1 MDKEIRIGVYVCHCG
16 SNIAKTVKVKEVRE
30 FASKLPHVVIAR
42 DYVFTCSDPGQETI
56 RQDIRELGLNRIV
69 VASCSPNLHEKT
81 FRRVAKEAG
90 INQFLYQQANIRE
103 HCSWVHEE
111 GATEKAKGI
120 IAGAVNRVQ
129 YHTPLFP
136 NEVEINKNTLVVG
149 GGIAGMQASLDI
161 ASGGY
166 QVYLVERTSS
176 VGGHVIQLD
185 KTFPSLDCSA
195 CMNTPK
201 MSDTGSHPNIKLF
214 NYSEVEELSGYTG
227 NFVAKIKKKS
237 KFIDQN
243 KCTGCR
249 ICFATCPVVM
259 KNEFDLGMVDR
270 KAVYIPFPQAV
281 PNKAVIDKREERPC
295 KASCMQTCPI
305 NMNVPGYLKLIATGR
320 FKDAYNLIRL
330 SNPLPSTCGR
340 VCFAP
345 CEGECDR
352 GKVDQPLA
360 IRDLKRFA
368 DDQYNLNDFVAPEID
383 KSGKKVAV
391 VGSGPAGLA
400 AAHDLAMLG
409 HDVTVFEALPRAGG
423 MLAVGIPEYR
433 LPKNVLNRDIE
444 LIKRIGVDIKTGVTF
459 GKDITLNSLKDE
471 GYNAFFFATGLH
483 KSRGL
488 GVEGEDTEGVLKGVD
503 FLRDAALGNPVSL
516 GKKVVVVGGGNVAM
530 DVVLTARRLGAEDLS
545 LACLE
550 SFNEMPA
557 SKDEVHMA
565 IEEGVKFNNSLGPN
579 RFIAKGGKLTG
590 IEFKKCT
597 SVFNDKGQF
606 APAYDDKDLTTLEA
620 DTVIVAIG
628 QAADTSF
635 AGDMGLET
643 LRNGG
648 IPVSSVSG
656 MTNIEGVFAG
666 GDVVTGPGK
675 AIDAIGMGKKAA
687 VYINRYLKGETLD
700 WMPESKEK
708 EVLTEEQVIELK
720 IKYPQTERAK
730 MPEMA
735 VEERVKGFQE
745 VALGFSIPV
754 AQAEA
759 GRCLA
764 GQIEGCIECGECSR
778 RCGVNAVD
786 YRMQDEVVEVNVGN
800 VIVATGYDP
809 FDPTPM
815 KQYGYGK
822 YENVMTA
829 LEFERLNNATGP
841 TGGQILMRKGGAYDK
856 KPESV
861 AIIHCVGSRD
871 KNYHEYCSKV
881 CCMFGLKLAHLIKDK
896 TGADVYQCYIDMRCA
911 GEGYEELY
919 ERVCTEDGVKFIR
932 GKATKVTDKAVG
944 EEEEGKLN
952 VVVEDTLISKM
963 LRLQV
968 DMVILL
974 TALEPRADMEDVA
987 RTFSLS
993 RRADGFLMEK
1003 HVKLDPVAT
1012 MTDGVYIAGCCVGP
1026 KDIPD
1031 TVAQAKAA
1039 AAEVLA
1045 RLAKGKAEIE
1055 PTIAIVDEDVCS
1067 GCGLCVKICAYGAPS
1082 VIEPQHRSN
1091 INEALCKGCGACAA
1105 TCPSGAVSHKHFN
1118 FKELLSEVEALAA

>member
-1 MDKEIRIGVYVCHCG
+1 MNKEKRIGVYICHCG
-16 SNIAKTVKVKEVRE
+16 SNIAKTVKVKEVTE
-30 FASKLPHVVIAR
+30 FASKLPNVTVAR
-42 DYVFTCSDPGQETI
+42 NYMFTCSDPGQEMI
-56 RQDIRELGLNRIV
+56 RKDIKELGLNRVIV
-69 VASCSPNLHEKT
+69 AACSPHMHEKT
-81 FRRVAKEAG
+81 FRRVVKEAG
-90 INQFLYQQANIRE
+90 LNSYLYQNANIRE

-111 GATEKAKGI
+111 GATEKAKEI
-120 IAGAVNRVQ
+120 IAAAVSRVP
-129 YHTPLFP
+129 YHEPLFP

-161 ASGGY
+161 AAGGY
-166 QVYLVERTSS
+166 QVYLVEKTPS

-201 MSDTGSHPNIKLF
+201 MSDTGSSPNINLL
-214 NYSEVEELSGYTG
+214 NYSVVEELSGYTG
-227 NFVAKIKKKS
+227 NFQAKIRKKS
-237 KFIDQN
+237 KFIDQS

-259 KNEFDLGMVDR
+259 KNEFDLDMVER

-281 PNKAVIDKREERPC
+281 PNKAVIDKREDRPC

-330 SNPLPSTCGR
+330 TNPLPSTCGR

-345 CEGECDR
+345 CEDTCDR
-352 GKVDQPLA
+352 GKVDNPLA

-368 DDQYNLNDFVAPEID
+368 DDQFNLNDFIAPEIE
-383 KSGKKVAV
+383 KTGKMVAV

-400 AAHDLAMLG
+400 AAHDLAMMG
-409 HDVTVFEALPRAGG
+409 HTVTVFEALPKIGG

-433 LPKNVLNRDIE
+433 LPKNILGRDIE
-444 LIKRIGVDIKTGVTF
+444 IINRLGVEIKTGVIF
-459 GKDITLNSLKDE
+459 GKDITLNNLKDQ

-483 KSRGL
+483 KSRSL
-488 GVEGEDTEGVLKGVD
+488 NVEGEDIDGVLKGVD

-516 GKKVVVVGGGNVAM
+516 GKKVVVVGGGNVAI
-530 DVVLTARRLGAEDLS
+530 DVVLTALRLGAQDLS

-550 SFNEMPA
+550 KREEMPA
-557 SKDEVHMA
+557 SRDEIHQAV
-565 IEEGVKFNNSLGPN
+565 EEGVKISNSLGPN
-579 RFIAKGGKLTG
+579 RFISKGKKLSG

-597 SVFNDKGQF
+597 SVFNDKGIFDPQ
-606 APAYDDKDLTTLEA
+606 YDDKDLTTLEA

-628 QAADTSF
+628 QAADTGF
-635 AGDMGLET
+635 ARDMGLET
-643 LRNGG
+643 LKNGG
-648 IPVSSVSG
+648 IPVSPVSG

-675 AIDAIGMGKKAA
+675 AIDAIAHGKKAA
-687 VYINRYLKGETLD
+687 VYINRYLKGESLD
-700 WMPESKEK
+700 WAPEVIAKED
-708 EVLTEEQVIELK
+708 LTEEQIVELK
-720 IKYPQTERAK
+720 NKYPQTERAK
-730 MPEMA
+730 MPELA
-735 VEERVKGFQE
+735 VEERIKGFNE
-745 VALGFSIPV
+745 VAQGFSVPV

-764 GQIEGCIECGECSR
+764 GQIEGCIECGECAR

-786 YRMQDEVVEVNVGN
+786 YRMKDEVIEVDVGN

-809 FDPTPM
+809 FDPSPI
-815 KQYGYGK
+815 KQYGYRK
-822 YENVMTA
+822 YDNVITA

-841 TGGQILMRKGGAYDK
+841 TGGQILMKNGK

-881 CCMFGLKLAHLIKDK
+881 CCMFGLKFAHLIKDK

-911 GEGYEELY
+911 GEGYEEFY
-919 ERVCTEDGVKFIR
+919 ERVGTEDGVKFIR
-932 GKATKVTDKAVG
+932 GKATQVTDKAISD
-944 EEEEGKLN
+944 EEQGKLT
-952 VVVEDTLISKM
+952 VVVEDTLISKI
-963 LRLQV
+963 LRVPV
-968 DMVILL
+968 DMVVLL
-974 TALEPRADMEDVA
+974 TGLEARSDADEVA
-987 RTFSLS
+987 RMFSLS
-993 RRADGFLMEK
+993 RRADGFFMER
-1003 HVKLDPVAT
+1003 HIKLDPVAT
-1012 MTDGVYIAGCCVGP
+1012 MTDGVFLAGCCSGP
-1026 KDIPD
+1026 RDIPD

-1039 AAEVLA
+1039 AAEVLS
-1045 RLAKGKAEIE
+1045 RLAKGVAEIE

-1082 VIEPQHRSN
+1082 VIEPQHRSQ

-1118 FKELLSEVEALAA
+1118 FKEFLSEVEALAA

>member
-1 MDKEIRIGVYVCHCG
+1 MDKEKRIGVYICHCG
-16 SNIAKTVKVKEVRE
+16 SNIAKTVRVKEVSE
-30 FASKLPHVVIAR
+30 FASKLPNVVVAR
-42 DYVFTCSDPGQETI
+42 NYVFTCSDPGQEMI
-56 RQDIRELGLNRIV
+56 RQDIREKGLTGIV
-69 VASCSPNLHEKT
+69 VASCSPHLHEKT

-90 INQFLYQQANIRE
+90 LNPYLYQQANIRE

-111 GATEKAKGI
+111 GATEKAKQI
-120 IAGAVNRVQ
+120 VAAAVSRVQ
-129 YHTPLFP
+129 YHASLYP

-161 ASGGY
+161 AAGGY

-201 MSDTGSHPNIKLF
+201 MSDTGSNPNIKLF

-227 NFVAKIKKKS
+227 NFQAKIRKKS
-237 KFIDQN
+237 KFIDQD

-249 ICFATCPVVM
+249 ICFDTCPVVM
-259 KNEFDLGMVDR
+259 KNEFDLDMVER

-320 FKDAYNLIRL
+320 FNDAYKLIRL
-330 SNPLPSTCGR
+330 TNPLPSTCGR

-345 CEGECDR
+345 CEDQCDR
-352 GKVDQPLA
+352 GKVDNPLA

-368 DDQYNLNDFVAPEID
+368 DDQFNLNDFIVPEIE
-383 KSGKKVAV
+383 KTGKKVGI

-409 HDVTVFEALPRAGG
+409 HSVTVFEALPKAGG

-444 LIKRIGVDIKTGVTF
+444 IIKRLGVEIKTGVTF
-459 GKDITLNSLKDE
+459 GKDATLKGLQDE

-483 KSRGL
+483 KSRSL
-488 GVEGEDTEGVLKGVD
+488 NVEGEDTEGVLKGVD

-530 DVVLTARRLGAEDLS
+530 DVVLTARRLGGEDLS

-565 IEEGVKFNNSLGPN
+565 IEEGVKINNSLGPN
-579 RFIAKGGKLTG
+579 KFLTKGGKLSG

-597 SVFNDKGQF
+597 AVFNDKGQF
-606 APAYDDKDLTTLEA
+606 APSYDDKDLTTLEA

-628 QAADTSF
+628 QGADTGF
-635 AGDMGLET
+635 AKDMGLEI

-675 AIDAIGMGKKAA
+675 AIDAIAHGKKAA

-700 WMPESKEK
+700 WTPEVMAKEA
-708 EVLTEEQVIELK
+708 LTEEQVVELK
-720 IKYPQTERAK
+720 NKYPQTERAK

-735 VEERVKGFQE
+735 VEERVKGFKE
-745 VALGFSIPV
+745 VALGYNIAM

-786 YRMQDEVVEVNVGN
+786 YRMTDEVVEVNVGN

-841 TGGQILMRKGGAYDK
+841 TQGQILMKNGK

-881 CCMFGLKLAHLIKDK
+881 CCMIGLKLAHLIKDK
-896 TGADVYQCYIDMRCA
+896 TNADVYQCYIDMRCA

-919 ERVCTEDGVKFIR
+919 ERVCTNDGVKFIR
-932 GKATKVTDKAVG
+932 GKATKVTDKALAD
-944 EEEEGKLN
+944 EEPGKLT

-963 LRLQV
+963 LRVPV

-974 TALEPRADMEDVA
+974 TALEARSDTEDVA
-987 RTFSLS
+987 RMFSLS

-1045 RLAKGKAEIE
+1045 RLAKGVAEIE

-1082 VIEPQHRSN
+1082 VIEPQHRSS

-1118 FKELLSEVEALAA
+1118 FKEFMCEVEALAA

>member
-1 MDKEIRIGVYVCHCG
+1 MNKEKRIGVYICHCG
-16 SNIAKTVKVKEVRE
+16 SNIAKTVKVREVSE
-30 FASKLPHVVIAR
+30 FAATLPNVTVAR
-42 DYVFTCSDPGQETI
+42 NYMFTCSDPGQEMI
-56 RQDIRELGLNRIV
+56 RQDIKALGLTGIV
-69 VASCSPNLHEKT
+69 VASCSPHLHEKT
-81 FRRVAKEAG
+81 FRRTAREAG
-90 INQFLYQQANIRE
+90 LNQYLYQQANIRE

-111 GATEKAKGI
+111 GATEKAKEI
-120 IAGAVNRVQ
+120 VAAAVARVQ
-129 YHTPLFP
+129 YHAPLFP

-161 ASGGY
+161 AAGGY

-201 MSDTGSHPNIKLF
+201 MSDTGSSPNIALL

-227 NFVAKIKKKS
+227 NFQAKIRKKS
-237 KFIDQN
+237 KYVDQD

-249 ICFATCPVVM
+249 ICFDTCPVVM
-259 KNEFDLGMVDR
+259 KNEFDLGLVER

-281 PNKAVIDKREERPC
+281 PNKAVIDKREDRPC

-320 FKDAYNLIRL
+320 FNDAYNLIRAT
-330 SNPLPSTCGR
+330 NPLPSTCGR

-345 CEGECDR
+345 CEEQCDR
-352 GKVDQPLA
+352 GKVDNPIA

-368 DDQYNLNDFVAPEID
+368 DDQFNLSDFIVPEIE
-383 KSGKKVAV
+383 KTGKKVAI
-391 VGSGPAGLA
+391 VGSGPTGLA
-400 AAHDLAMLG
+400 AGHDLALLG
-409 HDVTVFEALPRAGG
+409 HSVTIFEALPKAGG

-433 LPKNVLNRDIE
+433 LPKNVLNRDIDV
-444 LIKRIGVDIKTGVTF
+444 IKKLGVEIKTGVTF
-459 GKDITLNSLKDE
+459 GKDVTLKGLEQD
-471 GYNAFFFATGLH
+471 GYNAFFLATGLH
-483 KSRGL
+483 VSRRL
-488 GVEGEDTEGVLKGVD
+488 NVEGEDIEGVLKGVD

-516 GKKVVVVGGGNVAM
+516 GKKVVVVGGGNVAI
-530 DVVLTARRLGAEDLS
+530 DVVLTALRLGAEDLS

-557 SKDEVHMA
+557 SKDEVHQA
-565 IEEGVKFNNSLGPN
+565 REEGVKINNSLGPN
-579 RFIAKGGKLTG
+579 KFIAKSGNLSG

-597 SVFNDKGQF
+597 SVFNDMGQF
-606 APAYDDKDLTTLEA
+606 APEYDDKDLTTLEA

-628 QAADTSF
+628 QGADTGF
-635 AGDMGLET
+635 ADDMGLT
-643 LRNGG
+643 VSRNGG
-648 IPVSSVSG
+648 IIISPLSA

-675 AIDAIGMGKKAA
+675 AIDAIAQGKNAA
-687 VYINRYLKGETLD
+687 VYINRYLKGESLD
-700 WMPESKEK
+700 WAPEMKDKE
-708 EVLTEEQVIELK
+708 ELTDEQIAELK
-720 IKYPQTERAK
+720 NKYPRTERAK
-730 MPEMA
+730 MPELA
-735 VEERVKGFQE
+735 VEERVRGFKE
-745 VALGFSIPV
+745 VAQGFSVPV

-764 GQIEGCIECGECSR
+764 GQIEGCIECGECER

-786 YRMQDEVVEVNVGN
+786 YRMKDEIMEVNVGN

-809 FDPTPM
+809 FDPSPM
-815 KQYGYGK
+815 TQYGYKK
-822 YENVMTA
+822 YDNVMTA

-841 TGGQILMRKGGAYDK
+841 TGGQILMKNGK

-881 CCMFGLKLAHLIKDK
+881 CCMIGVKLAHLVKDK
-896 TGADVYQCYIDMRCA
+896 TGADVFQMYIDMRCA

-919 ERVCTEDGVKFIR
+919 ERVCTDDGVKFIR
-932 GKATKVTDKAVG
+932 GKATKVTDKAIAD
-944 EEEEGKLN
+944 EEEGKLT
-952 VVVEDTLISKM
+952 VCVEDTLISKM
-963 LRLQV
+963 LRVPV

-974 TALEPRADMEDVA
+974 TALEARTDTEDVA
-987 RTFSLS
+987 RMFSLS
-993 RRADGFLMEK
+993 RRADGFFMEK

-1012 MTDGVYIAGCCVGP
+1012 MTDGVYVAGCCVGP

-1039 AAEVLA
+1039 AAEVLS
-1045 RLAKGKAEIE
+1045 RLAKGVAEIE

-1082 VIEPQHRSN
+1082 VLEPQHRSN

-1118 FKELLSEVEALAA
+1118 FKEFLSEIEALAA

>member
-1 MDKEIRIGVYVCHCG
+1 MNKEIRIGVYVCHCG
-16 SNIAKTVKVKEVRE
+16 NNIAKTVKVKEVRE
-30 FASKLPHVVIAR
+30 FASKLPNVVIAR

-56 RQDIRELGLNRIV
+56 RQDIRELGLTRIV
-69 VASCSPNLHEKT
+69 VASCSPNMHEKT

-90 INQFLYQQANIRE
+90 LNQFLYQQANIRE

-111 GATEKAKGI
+111 GATEKAKEI
-120 IAGAVNRVQ
+120 VAGAVNRVQ

-136 NEVEINKNTLVVG
+136 NEIEINKNTLVVG
-149 GGIAGMQASLDI
+149 AGIAGMQASLDI
-161 ASGGY
+161 AAGGY

-185 KTFPSLDCSA
+185 KTFPTIDCSA

-227 NFVAKIKKKS
+227 NFQAKIRKKS
-237 KFIDQN
+237 KFIDQSI
-243 KCTGCR
+243 CTGCR

-259 KNEFDLGMVDR
+259 KNEFDLGMVER

-330 SNPLPSTCGR
+330 SNPLPATCGR
-340 VCFAP
+340 ICFAP
-345 CEGECDR
+345 CEEQCDR

-368 DDQYNLNDFVAPEID
+368 DDQFDLNDFMVPEID
-383 KSGKKVAV
+383 KTGKKAAV
-391 VGSGPAGLA
+391 IGSGPAGLA
-400 AAHDLAMLG
+400 AANDLAMLG
-409 HDVTVFEALPRAGG
+409 HSVTVFEALPKAGG

-459 GKDITLNSLKDE
+459 GKDITLNSLKDD
-471 GYNAFFFATGLH
+471 GYKAFFFATGLH
-483 KSRGL
+483 RSRSL
-488 GVEGEDTEGVLKGVD
+488 GIEGEETAGVLKGVD

-516 GKKVVVVGGGNVAM
+516 GKKVVVIGGGNVAI
-530 DVVLTARRLGAEDLS
+530 DVVLTALRLGAEDLS

-550 SFNEMPA
+550 SLDEMPA

-565 IEEGVKFNNSLGPN
+565 IEEGVKINNSLGPN
-579 RFIAKGGKLTG
+579 KFIAKDGKLSG
-590 IEFKKCT
+590 IEFKRCT
-597 SVFNDKGQF
+597 SVFNDKHQF
-606 APAYDDKDLTTLEA
+606 APTYDDKDLTTFEA

-628 QAADTSF
+628 QGADTGF
-635 AGDMGLET
+635 AKDMGLEI

-648 IPVSSVSG
+648 ISVSPISG

-675 AIDAIGMGKKAA
+675 AIDAIAQGKKAA
-687 VYINRYLKGETLD
+687 VYINRYLKGETIE
-700 WMPESKEK
+700 WAPEVKAKED
-708 EVLTEEQVIELK
+708 LTQEQIAELK
-720 IKYPQTERAK
+720 IKYPRTERAK
-730 MPEMA
+730 MPELE
-735 VEERVKGFQE
+735 VSERVKGFKE
-745 VALGFSIPV
+745 VALGFSVPV
-754 AQAEA
+754 ARAEA
-759 GRCLA
+759 GRCLT

-778 RCGVNAVD
+778 RCGVNAID
-786 YRMQDEVVEVNVGN
+786 YRMKDEIVEVNVGN
-800 VIVATGYDP
+800 VIVATGYEP
-809 FDPTPM
+809 FDPTPI

-841 TGGQILMRKGGAYDK
+841 TLGQILMKNGK

-861 AIIHCVGSRD
+861 ALLHCVGSRD

-881 CCMFGLKLAHLIKDK
+881 CCMVGLKLAHLIKDK

-919 ERVCTEDGVKFIR
+919 EKVCGEGIKFIR
-932 GKATKVTDKAVG
+932 GKATRVTDKAIS
-944 EEEEGKLN
+944 EEEHGKLT

-963 LRLQV
+963 LRVPV

-974 TALEPRADMEDVA
+974 TAMEPRPDADDVT
-987 RTFSLS
+987 RIFSLS
-993 RRADGFLMEK
+993 RRADGFFMEK

-1026 KDIPD
+1026 KDIAD

-1039 AAEVLA
+1039 AAEVLS

-1055 PTIAIVDEDVCS
+1055 PTIAIVDEDICS

-1082 VIEPQHRSN
+1082 VIEPQHRSH

-1118 FKELLSEVEALAA
+1118 FKEFMMEIEAQAA

>member
-1 MDKEIRIGVYVCHCG
+1 MNKEKRIGVYVCHCG
-16 SNIAKTVKVKEVRE
+16 SNIAKTVRVKEVAQ
-30 FASKLPHVVIAR
+30 FASKLPNVAVAR

-56 RQDIRELGLNRIV
+56 RKDIKELGLTGIV
-69 VASCSPNLHEKT
+69 VASCTPNLHEKT
-81 FRRVAKEAG
+81 FRRAAREAG
-90 INQFLYQQANIRE
+90 LNQFLYQQANIRE

-111 GATEKAKGI
+111 GATEKAKEI
-120 IAGAVNRVQ
+120 VSAAVSRVQ
-129 YHTPLFP
+129 YHVPLFP

-161 ASGGY
+161 AAGGY

-214 NYSEVEELSGYTG
+214 NYSEVEEISGYTG
-227 NFVAKIKKKS
+227 NFTAKIRKKS
-237 KFIDQN
+237 KFIDQD

-259 KNEFDLGMVDR
+259 KNEFDLGMVER

-281 PNKAVIDKREERPC
+281 PNKAVIDKREDRPC

-345 CEGECDR
+345 CEDACDR
-352 GKVDQPLA
+352 GKVDNPLA

-368 DDQYNLNDFVAPEID
+368 DDQYNLNDFVVPEIE
-383 KSGKKVAV
+383 KTGKKVAV
-391 VGSGPAGLA
+391 IGSGPAGLA
-400 AAHDLAMLG
+400 AAHDLAMMG
-409 HDVTVFEALPRAGG
+409 HTVSVFEALPKIGG

-444 LIKRIGVDIKTGVTF
+444 IIKRLGVDIKTDMAF
-459 GKDITLNSLKDE
+459 GKDITLSSLKDE
-471 GYNAFFFATGLH
+471 GYNAFFLATGLH
-483 KSRGL
+483 KSRSL
-488 GVEGEDTEGVLKGVD
+488 GVDGEDTPGVLKGVD
-503 FLRDAALGNPVSL
+503 FLRDAAIDNPISL
-516 GKKVVVVGGGNVAM
+516 GKKVVVVGGGNVAI
-530 DVVLTARRLGAEDLS
+530 DVVLTALRLGAQDLS

-565 IEEGVKFNNSLGPN
+565 IEEGVKINNSLGPN
-579 RFIAKGGKLTG
+579 RFLAKGGKLTG
-590 IEFKKCT
+590 IEFKKCI
-597 SVFNDKGQF
+597 SVFNDKGMFDPQ
-606 APAYDDKDLTTLEA
+606 YDDKDLTTFDA

-628 QAADTSF
+628 QAADTGF
-635 AGDMGLET
+635 AKEMGLET

-648 IPVSSVSG
+648 IPVSPVSG
-656 MTNIEGVFAG
+656 MTNMEGIFAG

-675 AIDAIGMGKKAA
+675 AIDAIAQGKKAA
-687 VYINRYLKGETLD
+687 VYINRYFKGESLD
-700 WMPESKEK
+700 WAPEMKPRED
-708 EVLTEEQVIELK
+708 LTDEQVAELK
-720 IKYPQTERAK
+720 KKYPQTERAK

-735 VEERVKGFQE
+735 VEERVKGFKE
-745 VALGFSIPV
+745 VAIGFSVPV

-764 GQIEGCIECGECSR
+764 GQIEGCIECGECER
-778 RCGVNAVD
+778 RCGVNAVN
-786 YRMQDEVVEVNVGN
+786 YRMEDEIVEVNVGN
-800 VIVATGYDP
+800 IIVATGYDP
-809 FDPTPM
+809 FDPAPI
-815 KQYGYGK
+815 KQFGYKK
-822 YENVMTA
+822 YDNVMTA

-841 TGGQILMRKGGAYDK
+841 TGGQILMKNGK

-871 KNYHEYCSKV
+871 KNYHEYCSRV
-881 CCMFGLKLAHLIKDK
+881 CCMIGLKLAHLIKDK
-896 TGADVYQCYIDMRCA
+896 TGADVYECYIDMRCA

-919 ERVCTEDGVKFIR
+919 DRVCTEDGVKFVR
-932 GKATKVTDKAVG
+932 GKATKVTDRALP
-944 EEEEGKLN
+944 EEEDGKLFVN
-952 VVVEDTLISKM
+952 VEDTLISKM
-963 LRLQV
+963 LRIPV

-974 TALEPRADMEDVA
+974 TALEPRSDTEDVA
-987 RTFSLS
+987 RKFSLS
-993 RRADGFLMEK
+993 RRADGFFMEK
-1003 HVKLDPVAT
+1003 HIKLDPVAT
-1012 MTDGVYIAGCCVGP
+1012 MTDGVYVAGCCVGP
-1026 KDIPD
+1026 KDVPD

-1039 AAEVLA
+1039 AAEVLS

-1082 VIEPQHRSN
+1082 VIEPQHRSHV
-1091 INEALCKGCGACAA
+1091 NEALCKGCGACAA
-1105 TCPSGAVSHKHFN
+1105 TCPSGAISHKHFN